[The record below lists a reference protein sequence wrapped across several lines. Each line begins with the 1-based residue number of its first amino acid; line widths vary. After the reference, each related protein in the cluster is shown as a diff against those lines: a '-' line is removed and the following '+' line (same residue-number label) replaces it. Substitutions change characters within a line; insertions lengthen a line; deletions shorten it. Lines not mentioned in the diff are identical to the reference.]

1 MDMQRQLRK
10 LFSLCLFF
18 VLALCPQ
25 IAAAQMPSSNN
36 VNVSLIS
43 ERETV
48 RAGEVFHIALV
59 QEIAPDWHTYW
70 RNPGDVGDAT
80 RIEWTAPSGVMIGPI
95 KWPTPSQIP
104 YGDFVNYGY
113 SERAIFPIEV
123 RIPQNHALGSVELSA
138 KVDWLECKDICI
150 PGSSELKIIVKIG
163 EASVPSAN
171 ASEIQ
176 AALNA
181 LPSLFAGR
189 AAISDTGN
197 SLQIGFAGDAAKG
210 AKSAYFYPYEIS
222 GGAFIDHAAEQS
234 LEFGQNGFSLSLK
247 KSPSIPKS
255 LPAEIGGVV
264 VIEKN
269 GTQTALEILA
279 PFGEFMAGVSGQ
291 KPSAAIDWR
300 GLITASLAAFLGG
313 LILNLMPCVFPI
325 LAMKIFGLT
334 KIAHGNPSVARKYG
348 IHYAIGVITTFSIL
362 GGVIYAIKASGQ
374 SIGWGFQLQDPSFLF
389 IMAIVISALGLNLL
403 GLFEFGGLQNLG
415 SRFTQKP
422 GNLGAFF
429 SGTLAVAVASPC
441 TAPFMGAALG
451 FAATQS
457 ALVGMAVFVSL
468 GIGFAFPF
476 AALTFAPNALKFLPK
491 PGPWMEKLKQ
501 ILAIPMFLTAAWL
514 IWVLGKIS
522 GVLGI
527 YLAIGTI
534 SLLLLWRIARTQN
547 RPKIIKIAAAT
558 GFIFLTIF
566 SLLGFNLGHRAVDM
580 KQNNANA
587 WSEAAV
593 QSAIGQ
599 GKTVFVN
606 FTADWCI
613 TCKANEKLVFENPR
627 VRRAMTKSNVVYLV
641 ADWTNRNDEI
651 TRALSSHGRLGV
663 PLYLIYKPSASEP
676 IVLPQ
681 ILTPDAVV
689 DGIG

>member
-113 SERAIFPIEV
+113 SE
-123 RIPQNHALGSVELSA
+123 PQNHALGSVELSA

-313 LILNLMPCVFPI
+313 
-325 LAMKIFGLT
+325 
-334 KIAHGNPSVARKYG
+334 YG